1 MRMAAVTCQSVYGWS
16 VLSFIRRINQELKSC
31 DVKMKTYVETSV
43 CRVLSAVVLSLARV
57 LPFFYVRICCFEKH
71 KHQIEERACF
81 AGKSTAWFTFC
92 NICKDPG
99 IHCTMTSSF
108 IRHALD
114 HGQCIYTSV
123 AQFKFCRANSQMG
136 AWFVSATTGSSQW
149 PTVAHSIGKNT
160 DLSFFGHI
168 TDFA

>member
-1 MRMAAVTCQSVYGWS
+1 MWRQNEDV
-16 VLSFIRRINQELKSC
+16 RR
-31 DVKMKTYVETSV
+31 TSV
-43 CRVLSAVVLSLARV
+43 CWVLSAVVLSLARV

-99 IHCTMTSSF
+99 IHCTMMSSF

-114 HGQCIYTSV
+114 HGQCISLYDV
-123 AQFKFCRANSQMG
+123 HLAQFKFCRANTRMG
-136 AWFVSATTGSSQW
+136 AWFVTATTGSSQC
-149 PTVAHSIGKNT
+149 PAVAHSIGKNT
-160 DLSFFGHI
+160 DSSFFGHI